1 MTHPQFWELTR
12 LLVRLRRSGALLQ
25 SIDDEEDIQRVI
37 RPPAELTLWDKMYFL
52 RENAL
57 ATDETVLWVEVPI
70 LPPSLLGPYGK
81 PLLNGIER
89 KRQWLRLIYGN
100 SSGEVVAD
108 YGHNDLTSLF
118 LEEVLNAHYEYHSD
132 PQKAGRR

>member
-70 LPPSLLGPYGK
+70 LPPSLLG
-81 PLLNGIER
+81 
-89 KRQWLRLIYGN
+89 LIYGN